1 MPEIISGIGKI
12 LQLMLQGLSTIP
24 PVCLFVSL
32 CRILTGKLK
41 YCKKY
46 LGQSVVMEDGSNF
59 TIFREIIRFPVYHS
73 CDECVFIV
81 RFKFKHLSHKVNQV
95 VSKIPML
102 LITGQPG
109 FVAKYYAVNHQ
120 NGWWQGMYQWKSVKD
135 LEAYKKSFV
144 YRMMNKRAIPETI
157 DFSEFPNQHLDE
169 YIENRLNM

>member
-1 MPEIISGIGKI
+1 
-12 LQLMLQGLSTIP
+12 MLQGFRTIP

-59 TIFREIIRFPVYHS
+59 TIFREIKRFPVYHS
-73 CDECVFIV
+73 GDECVFVV

-120 NGWWQGMYQWKSVKD
+120 NGFWQGMYQWKTMKD
-135 LEAYKKSFV
+135 LDNYKHSFI
-144 YRMMNKRAIPETI
+144 YKMMNKRAIPETI
-157 DFSEFPNQHLDE
+157 QSWVFKNQKLNEFIYKRINL
-169 YIENRLNM
+169 